1 MKRIAIFLTTLALLA
16 TGCQKQQKFTVSGTL
31 WDAGF
36 PTSAESIAIV
46 SDAIDTPFEAVVE
59 DDAFQIEGA
68 VKKPVLAQLKAIGQ
82 NERLSKQFILEEGAI
97 TFKDG
102 SACGTPLND
111 AILQFSNEITKVL
124 RESSQNLQDSE
135 EALEN
140 TFFSFVAQH
149 KNDPCAIFAILKS
162 VTFLSPEA
170 VVRLIESASPEIQED
185 ATVSAWKERMKYRTE

>member
-1 MKRIAIFLTTLALLA
+1 MKRIVIFLTTLALLA

-36 PTSAESIAIV
+36 PASAESIAIV

-59 DDAFQIEGA
+59 GDAFKIEGA
-68 VKKPVLAQLKAIGQ
+68 VKKPVLAQLKASGQ
-82 NERLSKQFILEEGAI
+82 ERLSKQFILEEGAI

-111 AILQFSNEITKVL
+111 AILQFSNDITKVL
-124 RESSQNLQDSE
+124 RESSRNLVDSE
-135 EALEN
+135 EALED

-149 KNDPCAIFAILKS
+149 KDDPCAIFAILKG
-162 VTFLSPEA
+162 VTFLTPEA
-170 VVRLIESASPEIQED
+170 VVRLIGSASPEVQED
-185 ATVSAWKERMKYRTE
+185 ATVRAWKERMQHLAE

>member
-1 MKRIAIFLTTLALLA
+1 MKRIVIFLTTLALLA

-59 DDAFQIEGA
+59 GDAFQIKGA
-68 VKKPVLAQLKAIGQ
+68 VKKPVLAQLKASGQ
-82 NERLSKQFILEEGAI
+82 ERLSKQFILEEGAI
-97 TFKDG
+97 LFKDG

-111 AILQFSNEITKVL
+111 AILQFSNDITKVL
-124 RESSQNLQDSE
+124 RESNQNLEDSE

-140 TFFSFVAQH
+140 TFFSFVAEH
-149 KNDPCAIFAILKS
+149 KDDPCAIFAILRSHTAMPPKD
-162 VTFLSPEA
+162 
-170 VVRLIESASPEIQED
+170 VVRLIESASPEIQINGN
-185 ATVSAWKERMKYRTE
+185 VHSLKEKMKRAL